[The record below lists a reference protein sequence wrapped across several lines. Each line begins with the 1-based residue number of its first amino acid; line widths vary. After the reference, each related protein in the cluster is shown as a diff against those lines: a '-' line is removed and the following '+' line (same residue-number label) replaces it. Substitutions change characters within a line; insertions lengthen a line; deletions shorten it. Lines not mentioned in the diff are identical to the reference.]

1 MSKRIKSM
9 LYISLILNLVA
20 LLLFQQDNIFRTIKD
35 FFKSTIHPKIIQTN
49 DLKEISIYD
58 DNITINGLPFLSKG
72 DNLNRLPKKMKN
84 KIRPVLW
91 KLGTQPSGG
100 RIRFKT
106 NSKTI
111 TIVAE
116 SSSFVSYHMT
126 SIMKNGLDI
135 YVNNIYSGSAWP
147 DSSGEIKK
155 VFQLKDNNIKNIT
168 IYLPLYTSIKI
179 KKLYV
184 EKSAVICK
192 ANDLLNMAPIIYY
205 GSSITQGASA
215 SNPGLSY
222 EAIISRKTKIDF
234 INFGFS
240 ANGLGDIEIAELIGS
255 LDSSLII
262 LDYWANPTSLQ
273 YKKNLPQFV
282 DAIRKKRKNVPILI
296 ITPFYSV
303 GPEQQRKEKK
313 KITINFIHNRKK
325 LGDRNIYMVDGTKM
339 LSKEKAFGLIDGL
352 HLNSLG
358 FWFSANVLE
367 AEILKI
373 INIR

>member
-1 MSKRIKSM
+1 MSKTIKSI
-9 LYISLILNLVA
+9 LYISLILNLLT
-20 LLLFQQDNIFRTIKD
+20 LLLFQQENISRTIKD
-35 FFKSTIHPKIIQTN
+35 FFKSTIHPNIIQTN

-58 DNITINGLPFLSKG
+58 NNITINGLPFLSKG

-84 KIRPVLW
+84 KFRPVLW

-111 TIVAE
+111 AIVAK

-147 DSSGEIKK
+147 DSNGEIKK
-155 VFQLKDNNIKNIT
+155 KFKLEDKQIKNIT
-168 IYLPLYTSIKI
+168 IYLPLYASIKI
-179 KKLYV
+179 EKLYV
-184 EKSAVICK
+184 EKSAVIRK
-192 ANDLLNMAPIIYY
+192 ANDLLKIAPIIYY

-215 SNPGLSY
+215 SNSGLSY

-240 ANGLGDIEIAELIGS
+240 GNGLGDIEIAELIGS

-296 ITPFYSV
+296 ITPFYSIDLQN
-303 GPEQQRKEKK
+303 QQTDKK
-313 KITINFIHNRKK
+313 KIVSSFILHRKK
-325 LGDRNIYMVDGTKM
+325 SGDKHIYMVDGTKM
-339 LSKEKAFGLIDGL
+339 LSKEDAFGLIDGL

-358 FWFSANVLE
+358 FWFTANALE
-367 AEILKI
+367 PEILKI
-373 INIR
+373 INTQ